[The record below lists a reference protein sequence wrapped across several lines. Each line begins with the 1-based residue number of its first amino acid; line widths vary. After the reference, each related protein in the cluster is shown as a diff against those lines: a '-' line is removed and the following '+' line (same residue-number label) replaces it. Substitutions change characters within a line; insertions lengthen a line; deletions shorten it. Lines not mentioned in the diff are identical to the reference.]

1 MKKGC
6 IGRRELLQTAGVG
19 AASIF
24 LGPGLAGCS
33 DTQRL
38 ATKRSARK
46 PAYPEACPAGRP
58 NLVFIFADQWRAQA
72 TGYAGNKDVRTP
84 NLDKLARESVN
95 FSNVVS
101 GCPVCSPYRA
111 SLMTGRYP
119 LTHGVFLNDVRLP
132 AEGGLDQGRHCRPGA
147 VSIAEAYNKAGYQ
160 TGYIGKWHLDG
171 DERSAFIPEDRR
183 QGFKFFKA
191 LGCTHDYNN
200 SFYYADENVKLKWQ
214 GYDAIA
220 QSSEAQRYIREHAS
234 VEPFA
239 LFLSWGP
246 PHEPYHTAPAKYKD
260 LFKAEELTLRPN
272 VPEELKDVAKK
283 TLAGYYAHI
292 AALDDCIGEILQT
305 LKELGLENDTILVF
319 TSDHGDMLYSQ
330 GQQKKQKP
338 WDESICVPF
347 LLRYPAVLGREGKP
361 AVRLAGKT
369 VDTPINTPDIMPT
382 LLGLSGIEIPD
393 TVEGAD
399 LSCRLVGS
407 GRDVLRQAKELDD
420 DAALISCPS
429 PFGQWTR
436 ANGGREYRGI
446 RTRRY
451 TYVRDLNGPWL
462 LYDNE
467 QDPYQL
473 NNLCNKPEHG
483 MLQKK
488 LESILSQK
496 LKQTNDEFLP
506 SWEYIKKWGYVV
518 DESGTV
524 RYSD

>member
-1 MKKGC
+1 MKKGY
-6 IGRRELLQTAGVG
+6 IGRRKFLHTAGIG

-24 LGPGLAGCS
+24 LGPPLAGCS
-33 DTQRL
+33 GAQRL
-38 ATKRSARK
+38 TTKRAAR
-46 PAYPEACPAGRP
+46 RP

-84 NLDKLARESVN
+84 NLDKLATESVN
-95 FSNVVS
+95 FSNAVS

-111 SLMTGRYP
+111 SLVTGRYP
-119 LTHGVFLNDVRLP
+119 LAHGVFLNDVRLNT
-132 AEGGLDQGRHCRPGA
+132 DA

-171 DERSAFIPEDRR
+171 DERSAFIPRDRR
-183 QGFKFFKA
+183 QGFNFWKV
-191 LGCTHDYNN
+191 LSCTHNYNN
-200 SFYYADENVKLKWQ
+200 SFYYADENIKLKWQ

-220 QSSEAQRYIREHAS
+220 QSREAQWYIRRHLPPRLAGARQQWGRG
-234 VEPFA
+234 VKPFA

-246 PHEPYHTAPAKYKD
+246 PHSPYHTAPAKYKD
-260 LFKAEELTLRPN
+260 LFQVEELTLRPN
-272 VPEELKDVAKK
+272 VPRHLEDKARKI
-283 TLAGYYAHI
+283 LAGYYAHI

-319 TSDHGDMLYSQ
+319 TSDHGDMLYSH

-347 LLRYPAVLGREGKP
+347 LLRYPAALGKR
-361 AVRLAGKT
+361 GKT
-369 VDTPINTPDIMPT
+369 LDVPINTPDIMPT

-393 TVEGAD
+393 TAEGAD
-399 LSCRLVGS
+399 FS
-407 GRDVLRQAKELDD
+407 DVLRQAKEANEE
-420 DAALISCPS
+420 AALISCPS
-429 PFGQWTR
+429 PFGQWKR

-462 LYDNE
+462 LYDNK

-473 NNLCNKPEHG
+473 NNLCNKPEHSE
-483 MLQKK
+483 LQEE
-488 LESILSQK
+488 LENILSQK

-506 SWEYIKKWGYVV
+506 GSEYIKKWGYVV
-518 DESGTV
+518 DKSGTV
-524 RYSD
+524 RYSN